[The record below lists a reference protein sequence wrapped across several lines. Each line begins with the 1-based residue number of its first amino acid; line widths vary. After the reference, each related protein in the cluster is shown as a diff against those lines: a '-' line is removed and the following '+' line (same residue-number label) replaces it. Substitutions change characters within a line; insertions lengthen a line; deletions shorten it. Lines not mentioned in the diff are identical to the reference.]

1 MFSVWKIKNSLILYS
16 AIYCWLHVDVQVLV
30 SYETVLLLKSQKTNR
45 LDAFLNMD
53 VFIFFKIVCFALKW
67 LNRRYDVPGFQMI
80 NKIYRNNNYKGK
92 IQTLSGKRCV
102 CRKRTLFFFHFIN
115 KKGWISFVINIHQSF
130 RFVTIYG
137 AYLVKDWSSGQYER
151 LFWNLETKTLFIGKR
166 D

>member
-45 LDAFLNMD
+45 LVAFFNMD

-67 LNRRYDVPGFQMI
+67 LNSKYDVPEFQMI